1 MAIVYRNNGAW
12 GVGKGGR
19 LTSLE
24 GDGNFYDHE
33 QRIETLEETAAAG
46 GIYQITVVGN
56 ELTVEMTDGST
67 FGPFLLSTATW
78 AFRGEWQPDEIYVA
92 SDVISREG
100 SLYQVLNNHTSVSP
114 FDDEDG
120 DSNGP
125 YYNLVLVAPGQPYD
139 IGMYT
144 GETIPSDGEV
154 FLLHVASRSF
164 VISETFGQS
173 VAYLNVPCEHDLEL
187 AIYRNYEQIGT
198 LLFEVGTDVIS
209 PAGQYGTFLPM
220 SPDEEIQF
228 TRFDLLRIMAPLTP
242 YTTPAGLAITLCGR
256 TGTVS

>member
-1 MAIVYRNNGAW
+1 MAIIYRNNGAW
-12 GVGKGGR
+12 GTGKGAR

-33 QRIETLEETAAAG
+33 QRINELESVAAVG
-46 GIYQITVVGN
+46 GIHEITVIGN
-56 ELTVEMTDGST
+56 QLTIEMTDGST
-67 FGPFLLSTATW
+67 FGPFSLQNATW
-78 AFRGEWQPDEIYVA
+78 TWRGEWLPATVYLSGDI
-92 SDVISREG
+92 ISYEG
-100 SLYQVLNNHTSVSP
+100 ALYLVLTNHTSEAS
-114 FDDEDG
+114 FDG
-120 DSNGP
+120 DAEDVNGLRYSNI
-125 YYNLVLVAPGQPYD
+125 LSAPGQPYD
-139 IGMYT
+139 IGLYS
-144 GETIPSDGEV
+144 GETIPTDGEL
-154 FLLHVASRSF
+154 FMLHVASRSF
-164 VISETFGQS
+164 VISDNFGQS

-187 AIYRNYEQIGT
+187 AIYRNYERIGT

-220 SPDEEIQF
+220 SPNEEIQF